1 MLLLTS
7 ILVLTIASI
16 PIGIFAIKKKREK
29 RISTASKVSFFDTI
43 DEEDFHL
50 WI

>member
-1 MLLLTS
+1 MLLLAS
-7 ILVLTIASI
+7 MLVLTIASI
-16 PIGIFAIKKKREK
+16 PIGIFVIKKKREK
-29 RISTASKVSFFDTI
+29 RISTTSKASFFDTE